1 MAKLEIRL
9 GSFANHV
16 AAFVEQTWKF
26 RTIWKSR
33 FASPVRIKWRKLL
46 ILARFDLRYLKDCP
60 SQFFDRPRA
69 ARLSQARRPFHFR
82 VRIMLK
88 TDLSALYRD
97 YIACLNQQNWP
108 ELKNFVHEDVSHNG
122 RRIGISGYREMLE
135 QDFQDIPDLHF
146 TILLLMCDPPYIAC
160 RLGFDCTPK
169 GNFLGLDVNGKR
181 VSFTENVFYEFRQG
195 KIVQVWSVID
205 KATIEAQI

>member
-1 MAKLEIRL
+1 
-9 GSFANHV
+9 
-16 AAFVEQTWKF
+16 
-26 RTIWKSR
+26 
-33 FASPVRIKWRKLL
+33 
-46 ILARFDLRYLKDCP
+46 
-60 SQFFDRPRA
+60 
-69 ARLSQARRPFHFR
+69 
-82 VRIMLK
+82 MLK

-97 YIACLNQQNWP
+97 YIACLNEQNWP

-135 QDFQDIPDLHF
+135 QDFQDIPDLRF